1 MRIIFKA
8 TPIEGEDV
16 LLSNYVDTY
25 QTIIQH
31 KLEYLGEE
39 YGVIFLLHED
49 LNSFKSFERR
59 KAPVKTLIFKLS
71 GIYKFLDKDCFYF
84 YDSIEKYFDKI
95 NARGYLEIDLRS
107 LGQERAITKD
117 LAMGNVPYGEINGM
131 DRVKKIID
139 LMNLEEK

>member
-16 LLSNYVDTY
+16 SLSNYVDTY
-25 QTIIQH
+25 PIIIQH

-39 YGVIFLLHED
+39 YGIIFMIHKD
-49 LNSFKSFERR
+49 LDSFKSFERR
-59 KAPVKTLIFKLS
+59 RAPIKTLIFKLS
-71 GIYKFLDKDCFYF
+71 GIHKFLDKDCFHG
-84 YDSIEKYFDKI
+84 SIEKYFDRI

-107 LGQERAITKD
+107 LGEKAITKD
-117 LAMGNVPYGEINGM
+117 LAMADIPYWEITSM

>member
-49 LNSFKSFERR
+49 LNEFSSFERR
-59 KAPVKTLIFKLS
+59 RAPIKTLIFKLS
-71 GIYKFLDKDCFYF
+71 GIYKFLDKECFYG
-84 YDSIEKYFDKI
+84 SIEKYFDRI
-95 NARGYLEIDLRS
+95 NARGYLEIDLRA
-107 LGQERAITKD
+107 LGQEKAITKD
-117 LAMGNVPYGEINGM
+117 LAMGNVPYGEISGM

>member
-8 TPIEGEDV
+8 EPNEDV

-31 KLEYLGEE
+31 KLNYLGEE

-49 LNSFKSFERR
+49 LNEFKSFERR
-59 KAPVKTLIFKLS
+59 RAPIKTLIFKLS
-71 GIYKFLDKDCFYF
+71 AISKFLDKECFYG
-84 YDSIEKYFDKI
+84 SIEKYFDRI
-95 NARGYLEIDLRS
+95 NARGYIEIDLRS
-107 LGQERAITKD
+107 IGNEKAIMKD
-117 LAMGNVPYGEINGM
+117 LALSNVPYSEISGM

-139 LMNLEEK
+139 LMNEEEK